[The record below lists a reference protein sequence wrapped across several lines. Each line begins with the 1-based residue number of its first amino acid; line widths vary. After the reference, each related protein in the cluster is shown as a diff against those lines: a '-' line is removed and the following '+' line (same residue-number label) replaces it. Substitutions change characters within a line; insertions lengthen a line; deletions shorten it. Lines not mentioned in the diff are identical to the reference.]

1 MTTSTIPPPERRQI
15 ARDFLATSDHEFEIG
30 DVQQGAE
37 KLWGAAAHAIMVV
50 AQERE
55 WPYQSHRSLK
65 NAAIKLANEREDPLI
80 EAHFAVAE
88 KCHIYF
94 YHGIMEEWELDADR
108 RLARDFVL
116 RVLALS

>member
-1 MTTSTIPPPERRQI
+1 MAVSEPPLIEECRN
-15 ARDFLATSDHEFEIG
+15 
-30 DVQQGAE
+30 
-37 KLWGAAAHAIMVV
+37 
-50 AQERE
+50 
-55 WPYQSHRSLK
+55 K
-65 NAAIKLANEREDPLI
+65 NAAIKLATEREDPLI

>member
-1 MTTSTIPPPERRQI
+1 M
-15 ARDFLATSDHEFEIG
+15 
-30 DVQQGAE
+30 QGAE
-37 KLWGAAAHAIMVV
+37 KLWGAAAHAIMAV

-55 WPYQSHRSLK
+55 WPYKSHRSLK

-94 YHGIMEEWELDADR
+94 YHGIMEEWELHADR
-108 RLARDFVL
+108 RLARDFVQ
-116 RVLALS
+116 RVLG

>member
-30 DVQQGAE
+30 DVVQGAE
-37 KLWGAAAHAIMVV
+37 KLWGAAAHAIMAV

-65 NAAIKLANEREDPLI
+65 NAAIRMPQ
-80 EAHFAVAE
+80 
-88 KCHIYF
+88 
-94 YHGIMEEWELDADR
+94 
-108 RLARDFVL
+108 
-116 RVLALS
+116 